1 MYWIEIYFENG
12 KTLKKET
19 VNLNESYKVLRRYET
34 GAYNRFRIQMIRAG
48 INTSITYE
56 KSFLAKVVT

>member
-19 VNLNESYKVLRRYET
+19 DSLNDSYAVLRRYEN
-34 GAYNRFRIQMIRAG
+34 GIAKWPRVQYIKAG
-48 INTSITYE
+48 NKKQTTYK
-56 KSFLAKVVT
+56 KSYLTAVVL